1 MNTITAKLAAIPEAV
16 LSAPG
21 RALLD
26 EIITLNS
33 DWAVDVLTINGHWFL
48 VEKNRLPEPDLTP
61 IEVFNLE
68 ENTLF

>member
-1 MNTITAKLAAIPEAV
+1 MTTIAVKLAAIPEEV

-21 RALLD
+21 RALLN
-26 EIITLNS
+26 EIMTLNT

-48 VEKNRLPEPDLTP
+48 VEKNQIQESDLTP